1 MELSDKE
8 LVKTKIYTLAKENPY
23 SFSEFM
29 TLANTLPTNDVIA
42 YLNEIVL
49 DVFFEKITLKYQ
61 KKVNHELEEFYHYCD
76 FIRLCYREFSHYQS
90 LP

>member
-29 TLANTLPTNDVIA
+29 VLVNTLPIDDVTA
-42 YLNEIVL
+42 CLNEIVL
-49 DVFFEKITLKYQ
+49 DVFFEKTALKYQ
-61 KKVNHELEEFYHYCD
+61 EKFNHDLEELYHHCD
-76 FIRLCYREFSHYQS
+76 YIRLCYREFTRHRF
-90 LP
+90 